1 MKLLFDQNLSPRLC
15 DRLRDIWTDPVHV
28 RTVGLATAD
37 DSTIWTYAQRHGFT
51 IVSKDGDFSGRASL
65 YGAPPK
71 VIWLTVGNCSTDEI
85 EWRLREHRERIEA
98 FAFDPDTALLVIGL
112 GAGTESG

>member
-15 DRLRDIWTDPVHV
+15 DRLGDVWGDLVHV
-28 RTVGLATAD
+28 RTVGLAAAD
-37 DSTIWTYAQRHGFT
+37 DAAIWTFAQRHGFI
-51 IVSKDGDFSGRASL
+51 IVSKDDDFSGRASL

-85 EWRLREHRERIEA
+85 ERRLRDHRETIEA
-98 FAFDPDTALLVIGL
+98 FAFEPDSALLVIGL
-112 GAGTESG
+112 AGVRA

>member
-15 DRLRDIWTDPVHV
+15 DRLRDIWTDLVHV

-37 DSTIWTYAQRHGFT
+37 DSVLWTYARRHDFT
-51 IVSKDGDFSGRASL
+51 IVSKDGDFNSRASL
-65 YGAPPK
+65 YGSPPK

-85 EWRLREHRERIEA
+85 ERRLRGHREQIELFGA
-98 FAFDPDTALLVIGL
+98 EPDTALLLINPGN
-112 GAGTESG
+112 GSETW

>member
-15 DRLRDIWTDPVHV
+15 DLLFDVCTDLVHV

-37 DSTIWTYAQRHGFT
+37 DSVVWEYARQHDLI
-51 IVSKDGDFSGRASL
+51 IVSKDGDFSSRAFL

-71 VIWLTVGNCSTDEI
+71 VVWILVGNCSTRDI
-85 EWRLREHRERIEA
+85 EQLLRGQRDQLEA
-98 FAFDPDTALLVIGL
+98 FAANEDAALLVVE
-112 GAGTESG
+112 ESLAS